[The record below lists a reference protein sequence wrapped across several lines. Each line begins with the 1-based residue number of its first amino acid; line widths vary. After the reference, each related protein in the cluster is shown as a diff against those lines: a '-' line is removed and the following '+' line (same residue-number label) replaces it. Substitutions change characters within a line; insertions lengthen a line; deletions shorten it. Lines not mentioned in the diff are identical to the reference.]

1 MIYKEEFYKLP
12 KRKRKVSLKKL
23 LLFLIGVAILTY
35 LFSLFTFKDSKL
47 LGVFIFDEQ
56 IIRAPC
62 EGVFK
67 TSVKDMEKVRVGQLL
82 GYIDN
87 GKSKENFEVDLLKK
101 EYLKVIENIDSL
113 GEKINSLVD
122 EIRIIVFNS
131 GSENIEKYFDELKKL
146 SKERLQLLKKLEQLS
161 NDISLELNKQKYEGS
176 IYSLKSG
183 YIVLTIDSLV
193 TYTPSLDH
201 IDPSI
206 LKRVKYFN
214 YLDKRVKKDTIIGV
228 IRDPNPKYL
237 ILFSNFPVEKNKYII
252 IKSHKNYNVKT
263 KVLEVE
269 FLKNFYKITT
279 LPIEFDNIILK
290 ERIIEGKIVK
300 IL

>member
-23 LLFLIGVAILTY
+23 LLFLIGVAILIY
-35 LFSLFTFKDSKL
+35 LFSLFTFQDSKL

-161 NDISLELNKQKYEGS
+161 NDISFELNKQKYEGS

-193 TYTPSLDH
+193 TYTASLDH
-201 IDPSI
+201 IEPSI

-237 ILFSNFPVEKNKYII
+237 ILFSSFPVEKDKYII
-252 IKSHKNYNVKT
+252 IKSYKNYNVKA

-290 ERIIEGKIVK
+290 ERIIKGKIVK

>member
-193 TYTPSLDH
+193 TYTASLDH
-201 IDPSI
+201 IEPSI

-237 ILFSNFPVEKNKYII
+237 ILFSSFPVEKDKYII
-252 IKSHKNYNVKT
+252 IKSYKNYNVKA

-290 ERIIEGKIVK
+290 ERIIKGKIVK